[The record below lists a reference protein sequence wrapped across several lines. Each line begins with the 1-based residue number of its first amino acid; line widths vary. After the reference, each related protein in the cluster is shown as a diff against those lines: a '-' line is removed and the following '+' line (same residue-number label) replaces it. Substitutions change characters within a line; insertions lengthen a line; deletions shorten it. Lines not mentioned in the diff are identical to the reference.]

1 MSRSEEGVEA
11 IMEEADDMMQG
22 MVDVSVPFLDDSS
35 DDDDSSCKE
44 VPLSNHDIR
53 ETAILDGFRHAVDS
67 HAKEFITDN
76 GAVKQIADHQSH
88 NKLVTTHN
96 DPNHTITDDSSSRDR
111 QAAVSS
117 NETAYEN
124 VPNSVPISNN
134 DWKPDK
140 LQLPTWAQLR

>member
-1 MSRSEEGVEA
+1 
-11 IMEEADDMMQG
+11 MQG
-22 MVDVSVPFLDDSS
+22 VVDVAVLFLDDSS

-44 VPLSNHDIR
+44 VPLLSNHDIR

-117 NETAYEN
+117 NGMAYEN

-140 LQLPTWAQLR
+140 LQLPTWAQPR